1 MKRAAQKLKG
11 AAASPRAAKILK
23 SLRNARKNAVE
34 IARLHRT
41 SIVYMQDGKLVRERP
56 RG

>member
-1 MKRAAQKLKG
+1 MKRAAQKQKG